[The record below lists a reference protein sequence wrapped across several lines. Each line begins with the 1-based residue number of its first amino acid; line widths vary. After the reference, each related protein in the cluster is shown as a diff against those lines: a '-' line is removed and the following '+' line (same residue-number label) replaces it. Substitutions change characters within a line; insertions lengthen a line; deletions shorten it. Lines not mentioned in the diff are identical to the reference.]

1 MAKVKLDE
9 FDVMFGNSDVIKPAE
24 KCDKVDTWYDI
35 GNYALNY
42 IMSRRFRGG
51 VAAGRVTGFEG
62 LGSTGKSLL
71 AVSVIKDPQLEMCVV
86 IDTEG
91 GGNSQELMEFAG
103 VDLSKVRILKAHT
116 FTSYRRSK
124 KNGKI
129 EEVADKDIPQKLETS
144 EYIYVE
150 GVIFLMK
157 KLLNAFAYTP
167 KLKDKKILI
176 ILDSIANLQS
186 VRELNG
192 GYDMGKKAQEVG
204 AFFRTFDNT
213 LEQTNVAFIYTNKLY
228 TNFNNPYDPW
238 VAVGGENVFYNSSLI
253 MRLSGTAES
262 HDITAA
268 ELKDDKAMKNTSLGT
283 TYQTLKGFVRKS
295 RFGTHRRTAQFMIDS
310 QFGVTRYSGMFKL
323 LKDFD
328 IIQGGSTWFTLPA
341 LWDDKKFY
349 KKDFLGLLKEDEE
362 ANIDKLQI
370 ILDETEE
377 KMKKERGEY
386 VESGAVD
393 IDESQDFQSDVDS
406 LENLLDTNE
415 DDLIGEVIRDV
426 EK

>member
-1 MAKVKLDE
+1 MAKMKLDE
-9 FDVMFGNSDVIKPAE
+9 FDVMFGNSEVVKPAE
-24 KCDKVDTWYDI
+24 KCDKVDVWYDV

-42 IMSRRFRGG
+42 IMSRRLTGG

-71 AVSVIKDPQLEMCVV
+71 AVSVIKDPKLEMCVV

-103 VDLSKVRILKAHT
+103 VDLKKVRILKAHT
-116 FTSYRRSK
+116 FSSYRIDRK
-124 KNGKI
+124 TGKI
-129 EEVADKDIPQKLETS
+129 EEVSDKDMPQKLETTQ
-144 EYIYVE
+144 YLYVE
-150 GVIFLMK
+150 GVIFLVK

-167 KLKDKKILI
+167 SLKNKKILI

-186 VRELNG
+186 VRELIG

-238 VAVGGENVFYNSSLI
+238 IAVGGENVFYNSSLI

-262 HDITAA
+262 HDVTAA
-268 ELKDDKAMKNTSLGT
+268 DLKADKAMKNTSLGT

-323 LKDFD
+323 LSDFG
-328 IIQGGSTWFTLPA
+328 IIEGKTWYTLEA
-341 LWDDKKFY
+341 LWGDKKFH
-349 KKDFLGLLKEDEE
+349 KKDFIELFREDEE
-362 ANIDKLQI
+362 KNIEKLQI
-370 ILDETEE
+370 VLDETEL
-377 KMKKERGEY
+377 KFKEERSKY
-386 VESGAVD
+386 VESGEVD
-393 IDESQDFQSDVDS
+393 ADESEDFQ
-406 LENLLDTNE
+406 LEENDLELMLETDE

>member
-1 MAKVKLDE
+1 MAKMKLDD
-9 FDVMFGNSDVIKPAE
+9 FDVMFGNSEVIKPAE
-24 KCDKVDTWYDI
+24 KDDKVDTWYDV

-42 IMSRRFRGG
+42 IMSRKFTGG
-51 VAAGRVTGFEG
+51 IAAGRITGLEG
-62 LGSTGKSLL
+62 LSSTGKSLL
-71 AVSVIKDPQLEMCVV
+71 AVSVIKDPQIEMCVV

-103 VDLSKVRILKAHT
+103 VDLNKVRILKAHT
-116 FTSYRRSK
+116 LTSYRRSK

-129 EEVADKDIPQKLETS
+129 EEVADKDMPAKLETGDYLY
-144 EYIYVE
+144 EE
-150 GVIFLMK
+150 GVIFIMK

-192 GYDMGKKAQEVG
+192 GYDMGKKAQEIG
-204 AFFRTFDNT
+204 AFFRTFDNM
-213 LEQTNVAFIYTNKLY
+213 LEKTNIAFVYTNKLY
-228 TNFNNPYDPW
+228 TNFSNPYDPW
-238 VAVGGENVFYNSSLI
+238 VAVGGENVYYNSSMI

-262 HDITAA
+262 HDITPND
-268 ELKDDKAMKNTSLGT
+268 LKDDKAMKNTSLGT

-323 LKDFD
+323 LKDFG
-328 IIQGGSTWFTLPA
+328 IIQGSTWYTLTA
-341 LWDDKKFY
+341 LWGDKKFH
-349 KKDFLGLLKEDEE
+349 KKDFLELFRSDEE
-362 ANIDKLQI
+362 ENVKKLQI
-370 ILDETEE
+370 ILDETE
-377 KMKKERGEY
+377 KKLKEERAKY

-393 IDESQDFQSDVDS
+393 VDESLDFQTDEDS
-406 LENLLDTNE
+406 LETLLETSEE
-415 DDLIGEVIRDV
+415 DLVNDVIRDV